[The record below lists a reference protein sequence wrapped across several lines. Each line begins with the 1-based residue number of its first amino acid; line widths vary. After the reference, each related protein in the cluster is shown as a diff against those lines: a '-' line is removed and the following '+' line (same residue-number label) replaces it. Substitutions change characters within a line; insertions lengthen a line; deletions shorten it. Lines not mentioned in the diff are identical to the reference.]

1 VTTQPTF
8 HIVQPQ
14 HGQIP
19 QQQPF
24 GQIVHHQPHI
34 QAPDEQRHPQTAEQT
49 TNFRWQPDETRVL
62 VNTWKENYKVLQT
75 HRSST
80 VWNSIRNEVNA
91 VNAVKKCK
99 PRTLDQCKDKIR
111 RMKEEYTKAK
121 TYNKDKTNVQ
131 NASCFGEQR

>member
-1 VTTQPTF
+1 MTRDDSTNFSYCPTTTRSNSPTTA
-8 HIVQPQ
+8 IY
-14 HGQIP
+14 
-19 QQQPF
+19 
-24 GQIVHHQPHI
+24 
-34 QAPDEQRHPQTAEQT
+34 EQRHPQTAEQT